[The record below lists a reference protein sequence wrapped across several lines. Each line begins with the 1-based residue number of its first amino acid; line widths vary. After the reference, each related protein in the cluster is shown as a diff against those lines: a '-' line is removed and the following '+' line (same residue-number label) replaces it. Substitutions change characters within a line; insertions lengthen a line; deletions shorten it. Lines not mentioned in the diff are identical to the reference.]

1 MGASFVKELSLV
13 RGFKAGLLEG
23 PETPAAPSGF
33 AVYLLCML
41 ELYFRLSVALLILS
55 VRFFLFFLIFKV
67 FLYKILLVCFLS
79 RCFQLSHF
87 FCFFPD
93 FLLLGNEWK
102 RNESYI
108 NIHSHTHTNTNTPVY
123 TYAYKRINNARVPLN
138 VYKYISINI
147 HVAAAF

>member
-55 VRFFLFFLIFKV
+55 V
-67 FLYKILLVCFLS
+67 C
-79 RCFQLSHF
+79 F
-87 FCFFPD
+87 FCFS
-93 FLLLGNEWK
+93 LSL
-102 RNESYI
+102 
-108 NIHSHTHTNTNTPVY
+108 
-123 TYAYKRINNARVPLN
+123 
-138 VYKYISINI
+138 KYFFIG
-147 HVAAAF
+147 FF